1 MAIKTLSQAITAFRT
16 SRKAQFLTL
25 ICIVIASG
33 LVFQMAEAQPSFC
46 NSCHEMNFHYST
58 WQNSTHGNSASCLDC
73 HSEPGISG
81 QIDQKIRGL
90 QELVIH
96 ITGNYQLPIRNSTL
110 VKNEQCLSCHP
121 ESANIPDKNIDIRH
135 NTHLEAGLK
144 CVDCH
149 SNIVHNEPG
158 EPKTMPLSKC
168 DSCHQKHQEFPMT
181 DDHSELK
188 CSVCHVNGIYEKIE
202 ATCESCHS
210 SPVNHIYNISTKCE
224 ACHTLE
230 GWGQA
235 IGKHTELPLTK
246 EHSNVTCVK
255 CHPNAVYVAKSTLCE
270 SCHNLP
276 VEHFKTTD
284 SCESCH
290 TTGGWTPAD
299 YDHSFYKLENKHQT
313 INCTQCHTDHQYV
326 DTPKKCELCHT
337 TSNDHEYSIDTRCEA
352 CHDTKGW
359 KTATS
364 HLSFPLTE
372 QHSNLQCSD
381 CHTDLAYK
389 ETPNTCGS
397 CHTLPSE
404 HFNTPKFNTTISCDN
419 CHTSGGWTSASFDH
433 SFYPLSGGHSSAS
446 CNDCHATGQY
456 AGTTRTCSNCH
467 NAPSYHPVQNNN
479 NCGSCHSNGAWKPAS
494 YTHTGF
500 ALTGAHASLAC
511 SSCHKGGTYTGL
523 SSTCES
529 CHSPPANHPAG
540 DVGNC
545 GSCHSTT
552 SFTGASLDHS
562 GFTLTGA
569 HASLACSSCHKG
581 GTFTGLSTA
590 CVSCHQTPST
600 HSGLSQNCFSCH
612 SGNTFSPSTYLH
624 DQVGPHVP
632 SGGRRLSCVSCHR
645 PSYSVASCT
654 GSGCHSSN
662 NPRG

>member
-1 MAIKTLSQAITAFRT
+1 
-16 SRKAQFLTL
+16 
-25 ICIVIASG
+25 
-33 LVFQMAEAQPSFC
+33 
-46 NSCHEMNFHYST
+46 
-58 WQNSTHGNSASCLDC
+58 
-73 HSEPGISG
+73 
-81 QIDQKIRGL
+81 
-90 QELVIH
+90 
-96 ITGNYQLPIRNSTL
+96 
-110 VKNEQCLSCHP
+110 
-121 ESANIPDKNIDIRH
+121 
-135 NTHLEAGLK
+135 
-144 CVDCH
+144 
-149 SNIVHNEPG
+149 
-158 EPKTMPLSKC
+158 
-168 DSCHQKHQEFPMT
+168 MT

-210 SPVNHIYNISTKCE
+210 SPVDHIYNISTKCE

-235 IGKHTELPLTK
+235 IGNHTELPLTE

-299 YDHSFYKLENKHQT
+299 YDHSFYMLEDKHQT
-313 INCTQCHTDHQYV
+313 LNCTQCHVKNQYAG
-326 DTPKKCELCHT
+326 TPKRCELCHT

-352 CHDTKGW
+352 CHDKGW
-359 KTATS
+359 KPATS

-511 SSCHKGGTYTGL
+511 SSCHKGGT
-523 SSTCES
+523 
-529 CHSPPANHPAG
+529 
-540 DVGNC
+540 
-545 GSCHSTT
+545 
-552 SFTGASLDHS
+552 
-562 GFTLTGA
+562 
-569 HASLACSSCHKG
+569 
-581 GTFTGLSTA
+581 FTGLSTA